1 MRPRFSLSSR
11 HSMLYMLI
19 TLVLITAPDIHA
31 MNPLTPEEE
40 YVIVHKGT
48 ERPFSG
54 KYNRHFEK
62 GVYHCRRCSAPLFNS
77 SSKFEAGCGWPS
89 FDEALP
95 GAVQWIPDADG
106 RRTEILC
113 ARCGAHLGHVF
124 QGEGFTPKNTRHCV
138 NSVSLDF
145 QKIPATSQEHRAVFA
160 GGCFWGVEYY
170 FQSAEGV
177 LSTRVGY
184 TGGHTEFP
192 DYEQVCRGTTGHV
205 EAIEILYDPARTDF
219 EKLARL
225 FFEIHDPTQTN
236 GQGPDQGEQYRSV
249 IFYQNEEQR
258 TIAEKLIAHLRAK
271 GFAVATALEPASAFW
286 PAEDYHQRYYERR
299 RGTPY
304 CHIRTPRFE

>member
-1 MRPRFSLSSR
+1 MRLRFSSIVQQSV
-11 HSMLYMLI
+11 LYMLI
-19 TLVLITAPDIHA
+19 TLVLVTAPDIHA

-62 GVYHCRRCSAPLFNS
+62 GVYHCRRCNTPLFNS

-95 GAVQWIPDADG
+95 GAVQRVPDADG

-145 QKIPATSQEHRAVFA
+145 QKPPAPSQEHRAVFA
-160 GGCFWGVEYY
+160 AGCFWGVEYY
-170 FQSAEGV
+170 FQNAEGV

-184 TGGHTEFP
+184 TGGHTDSP

-205 EAIEILYDPARTDF
+205 EAIEILYDPERTDF

-225 FFEIHDPTQTN
+225 FFEIHDPTQIN

-249 IFYQNEEQR
+249 LFYQNEEQR
-258 TIAEKLIAHLRAK
+258 AIAEKLIGYLKAK
-271 GFAVATALEPASAFW
+271 GLAVATALEPASVFW

-304 CHIRTPRFE
+304 CHIWTPRFE